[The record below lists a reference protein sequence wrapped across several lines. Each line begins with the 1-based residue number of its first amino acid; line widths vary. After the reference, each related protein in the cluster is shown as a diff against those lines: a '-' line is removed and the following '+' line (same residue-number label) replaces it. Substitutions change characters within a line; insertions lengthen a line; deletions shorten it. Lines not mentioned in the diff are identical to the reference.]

1 MSNPK
6 HISKHV
12 DNWFKARFFD
22 HLLHK
27 YKAKSL
33 HDIHIKMLSELE
45 QEIYIKIINKRRGNN
60 EWYTTI

>member
-60 EWYTTI
+60 EICR

>member
-45 QEIYIKIINKRRGNN
+45 QKIYIKIINKKRG
-60 EWYTTI
+60 

>member
-33 HDIHIKMLSELE
+33 HDIHIKMLNQLE
-45 QEIYIKIINKRRGNN
+45 QEIYIKIINKRRGN
-60 EWYTTI
+60 